1 MRRVTSQFGEAPQHS
16 AGATIFWKLRLRAA
30 VVRSYLVTMN
40 LRSLLFTCLAASLTA
55 VGFAQPSSVTFRP
68 ALIDT
73 FASSYSY
80 SGAGDFK
87 RGATKIDGISMTRFE
102 FSASGR
108 VPIAEGML
116 FNPGVAYSHT
126 TIETPDNTPLP
137 KTVQEFSVNL
147 GVRGLFS
154 KEWAYLVALRPGLY
168 GDFEKI
174 GSDSFNAPL
183 FLAAF
188 YVPNPSITWIFGVT
202 ANAFNDHPV
211 LPVLGLR
218 LKVAQDLQ
226 LDIGFPRTGLSYALN
241 SDLTLR
247 GGLSAFGGNYRIT
260 KNLGVPAPGV
270 QSINNTFLDV
280 TEIRGGIGATYK
292 IASNLEIEADFG
304 YTAMR
309 RFEFPDRDYRLRG
322 DNVTWVS
329 FALNTRF

>member
-1 MRRVTSQFGEAPQHS
+1 M
-16 AGATIFWKLRLRAA
+16 
-30 VVRSYLVTMN
+30 VRSYLIIMN
-40 LRSLLFTCLAASLTA
+40 LRSLLFTFFAASLTA
-55 VGFAQPSSVTFRP
+55 VGFAQPSSVTFRA

-73 FASSYSY
+73 LASSYSY

-87 RGATKIDGISMTRFE
+87 RGATKIDGISMSRFE

-108 VPIAEGML
+108 VPVAKGTL

-126 TIETPDNTPLP
+126 TIETPDNSPLP
-137 KTVQEFSVNL
+137 KTVQEFSANL

-154 KEWAYLVALRPGLY
+154 KEWAYLVSLRPGLY

-183 FLAAF
+183 FLATF
-188 YVPNPSITWIFGVT
+188 YVPNSYITWIFGVT
-202 ANAFNDHPV
+202 ANAFNKRPV

-218 LKVAQDLQ
+218 FKFAQDLQ
-226 LDIGFPRTGLSYALN
+226 FDIGFPRTGLSYALN

-247 GGLSAFGGNYRIT
+247 GGLSLFGGNYRIT
-260 KNLGVPAPGV
+260 KNLGVPAPGI
-270 QSINNTFLDV
+270 QSLNNTYLDISEV
-280 TEIRGGIGATYK
+280 RGGLGATYK
-292 IASNLEIEADFG
+292 IASNMEVEADFG

-309 RFEFPDRDYRLRG
+309 RFEYPDRNYRLTG

-329 FALNTRF
+329 FALNSRF

>member
-1 MRRVTSQFGEAPQHS
+1 M
-16 AGATIFWKLRLRAA
+16 RLRTA
-30 VVRSYLVTMN
+30 VVRSYLVIMN
-40 LRSLLFTCLAASLTA
+40 LRSTLFILLAACLTA
-55 VGFAQPSSVTFRP
+55 AGFAQPASVTFRP

-87 RGATKIDGISMTRFE
+87 RGTTKIDGISLSRFE
-102 FSASGR
+102 FSAAGR
-108 VPIAEGML
+108 IPIAEGTL
-116 FNPGVAYSHT
+116 FTPGLAYTST

-137 KTVQEFSVNL
+137 KTVQELSANL
-147 GVRGLFS
+147 GVRGLLS

-174 GSDSFNAPL
+174 GTKSFNAPL
-183 FLAAF
+183 FLASF
-188 YVPNPSITWIFGVT
+188 YVPNSYITWIFGIT
-202 ANAFNDHPV
+202 ANAFNHHPV

-218 LKVAQDLQ
+218 LKLAPDLQ
-226 LDIGFPRTGLSYALN
+226 LDVGFPRTGLSYALN

-260 KNLGVPAPGV
+260 KDLGSPAPGV
-270 QSINNTFLDV
+270 QSLNNTYFDV

-292 IASNLEIEADFG
+292 IASNLELEGDFG
-304 YTAMR
+304 YTIMR
-309 RFEFPDRDYRLRG
+309 RFEFPDRNYRLRG

-329 FALNTRF
+329 LALNTRF

>member
-1 MRRVTSQFGEAPQHS
+1 MIS
-16 AGATIFWKLRLRAA
+16 AQVRKRLASSGTTIFWKPHLRTA
-30 VVRSYLVTMN
+30 VVRSYLATMN
-40 LRSLLFTCLAASLTA
+40 LRSLLFTVLAASLSA

-87 RGATKIDGISMTRFE
+87 RGSTKIDGISMSRFE

-108 VPIAEGML
+108 VPVAEGTL

-126 TIETPDNTPLP
+126 TIETPDNSPLP

-147 GVRGLFS
+147 GVRGVLN
-154 KEWAYLVALRPGLY
+154 KKWAYLVALRPGLY

-183 FLAAF
+183 FLATF
-188 YVPNPSITWIFGVT
+188 YIQSPDVTWILGMT
-202 ANAFNDHPV
+202 ANAFNDRPV
-211 LPVLGLR
+211 LPVIGLR
-218 LKVAQDLQ
+218 WKLARDLQ

-241 SDLTLR
+241 SDRTLR

-270 QSINNTFLDV
+270 QSLNNTYLDI
-280 TEIRGGIGATYK
+280 TEIRGGLGATYK
-292 IASNLEIEADFG
+292 IAANLEIEADFG

-309 RFEFPDRDYRLRG
+309 RFEYPDRNYRLTG